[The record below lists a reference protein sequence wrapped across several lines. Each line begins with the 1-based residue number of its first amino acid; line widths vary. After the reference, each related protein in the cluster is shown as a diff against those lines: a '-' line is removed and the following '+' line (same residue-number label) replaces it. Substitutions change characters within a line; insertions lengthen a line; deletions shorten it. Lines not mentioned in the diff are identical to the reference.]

1 MVRQIFRVDRVG
13 GAGSDGAVV
22 TVLTAQVDLDLNTE
36 QAAQRELARLVDADP
51 VVVDVS
57 SVFVAVVGLRLLL
70 SCIQQVRRSGRS
82 AELIMSPH
90 LRRVACIVGHRPD
103 ELWLTL
109 PDALAHVR
117 KRSGS
122 RRAGSTAGPGGDR
135 HG

>member
-1 MVRQIFRVDRVG
+1 MVKQVFRVDRVDG
-13 GAGSDGAVV
+13 TGSDGAVV

-36 QAAQRELARLVDADP
+36 QAAQRELARRVDADP

-57 SVFVAVVGLRLLL
+57 AGFVAVVGLRLLL
-70 SCIQQVRRSGRS
+70 SCIQQVRRSGRT
-82 AELIMSPH
+82 AELVVSPH
-90 LRRVACIVGHRPD
+90 LRRVAGIVGYGPD
-103 ELWLTL
+103 ELRLTL

-122 RRAGSTAGPGGDR
+122 GQAGSTAEPGGDR

>member
-1 MVRQIFRVDRVG
+1 MVKQVFRVERVG
-13 GAGSDGAVV
+13 ETGSEGAVV

-36 QAAQRELARLVDADP
+36 QAARRELARLVDGDP

-57 SVFVAVVGLRLLL
+57 AVFVAVVGLRLLL

-82 AELIMSPH
+82 AELVVSTH
-90 LRRVACIVGHRPD
+90 LRRVACIVGYRPD
-103 ELWLTL
+103 DLRLTL

-117 KRSGS
+117 
-122 RRAGSTAGPGGDR
+122 TAGRPRQASCTAEPGGDR

>member
-1 MVRQIFRVDRVG
+1 MVKQVFRVEPVG
-13 GAGSDGAVV
+13 ETGSDGSVV

-57 SVFVAVVGLRLLL
+57 AVFVAVVGLRLLL
-70 SCIQQVRRSGRS
+70 SCIQHVRRSGRS
-82 AELIMSPH
+82 AELVVSSH
-90 LRRVACIVGHRPD
+90 LRRVACIVGYRPD

-117 KRSGS
+117 ERSGS
-122 RRAGSTAGPGGDR
+122 RRAGSAAGPGGDR